1 MQKKNKYKIKIK
13 TKELVN
19 HYGKIE
25 TKRDVRI
32 WICKLLYNYNWK
44 NFEMANA
51 LKIAQGKTF

>member
-19 HYGKIE
+19 HYRKID

-32 WICKLLYNYNWK
+32 CKLLYKYNWK
-44 NFEMANA
+44 NFEMDNA